1 MNFFFIYYFATRGS
15 FFLERKRKIKVNR
28 YNFPNY
34 IKKFVPLTEGSGI
47 LRHCLRVSPSISR
60 NSVRA
65 HRDMQRRLRNGTAT
79 IARAYRHGKV
89 RDKFACQTP
98 GVHLISDKSFHVSV
112 IIAISQNFRREIKK
126 NSQSEKTI

>member
-1 MNFFFIYYFATRGS
+1 M
-15 FFLERKRKIKVNR
+15 RKIKVNTCGH
-28 YNFPNY
+28 NFSNCM
-34 IKKFVPLTEGSGI
+34 KKFITLKEGQRI

-79 IARAYRHGKV
+79 IVRRHGKV

-98 GVHLISDKSFHVSV
+98 GVHSISRKSFHSHVSV
-112 IIAISQNFRREIKK
+112 IITISPNFRREIEK
-126 NSQSEKTI
+126 NNQKTIGENNFNRGKLTYRAFY